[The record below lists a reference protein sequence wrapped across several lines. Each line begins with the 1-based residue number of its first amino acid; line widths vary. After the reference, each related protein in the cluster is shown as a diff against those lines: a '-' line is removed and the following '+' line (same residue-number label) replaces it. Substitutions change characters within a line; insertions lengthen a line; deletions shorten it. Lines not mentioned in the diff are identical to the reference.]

1 MVPFSNKRMPYLI
14 PLPMKLARFLKGKGV
29 KSVLEVGCGYGRACF
44 YRNEK
49 GYEVVGVDLDRVQIK
64 SALAQAT
71 SRSVRGEMGLIV
83 NDAESLCV
91 VDSSFDAA
99 TMLALLTLVS
109 ELERARILDEVYRVL
124 KPSGYVFIEEF
135 GRTWENPV
143 YARRYKNDLKTTGE
157 MGTITVKDEN
167 GKILHFGH
175 HFTRKELR
183 NLLKRFRMVSFEEN
197 MFTSY
202 YHKNWVKGY
211 SILAQK
217 EES

>member
-14 PLPMKLARFLKGKGV
+14 PLPTKLARFLKGKGV

-44 YRNEK
+44 YLNEK

-83 NDAESLCV
+83 NDAESLCF

-99 TMLALLTLVS
+99 TMLAILTLVS

-143 YARRYKNDLKTTGE
+143 YARRYKNDLKTTSE

-183 NLLKRFRMVSFEEN
+183 KLLKKFRMVSFEEDV
-197 MFTSY
+197 FTSY

-217 EES
+217 EEI